1 MFPIRDENPTV
12 RSSVAT
18 LLIIGLNVAAW
29 IFIQGLGSHY
39 SLAQSVCKF
48 GAISGELLGKIAPGT
63 EVPLGPG
70 LTCVIDGNPNW
81 LTMITSMFM
90 HGGWFHII
98 GNMWFLYV
106 FGDNV
111 EDAMGS
117 IRFIIFY
124 LLCGLAAFGAQV
136 LSNPASAV
144 PMVGASGAISG
155 VLGAYVLLY
164 PRAPVHVLV
173 FLGIFI
179 TRVVVPAYFMLGFW
193 FAIQFI
199 SGLFTLGSESTGIAF
214 WAHIGGFVC
223 GIVLVKI
230 FCVSDRLEACKGKRG
245 RTGRFMKR
253 LTD

>member
-1 MFPIRDENPTV
+1 MFPIRDENPTI

-18 LLIIGLNVAAW
+18 LFIIGLNVAAW
-29 IFIQGLGSHY
+29 IFIQGLGSHDI
-39 SLAQSVCKF
+39 LAQSVCKF

-63 EVPLGPG
+63 EVPLGPS
-70 LTCVIDGNPNW
+70 LICVIDGNPNW
-81 LTMITSMFM
+81 LTVITHIFM
-90 HGGWFHII
+90 HGGWLHII

-117 IRFIIFY
+117 LRFIAFY
-124 LLCGLAAFGAQV
+124 LLCGLAAFAAQM

-164 PRAPVHVLV
+164 PKAPVHVLV

-193 FAIQFI
+193 FIIQFI
-199 SGLFTLGSESTGIAF
+199 SGLYSFGSESGGVAF
-214 WAHIGGFVC
+214 WAHVGGFAC
-223 GIVLVKI
+223 GIVLIKV
-230 FCVSDRLEACKGKRG
+230 FCRSDRLEACKQKRG
-245 RTGRFMKR
+245 STNRLMER